1 MNNNSNNISSNILGQ
16 AKKLLPQIIQWR
28 RYIHQN
34 AELSFEE
41 NLTQEKICTVLEQN
55 NITYE
60 KIAKTGIL
68 AKLKGAHSNR
78 PIVLRADMDALPI
91 NEQTGLEY
99 ACTKGVMHACGHD
112 IHSASLLGALVL
124 LKEIGHDNEVWG
136 LFQPGEELHPGG
148 ASMVIAEGVFNNV
161 EPIFIGQH
169 CSPELKTGTIGI
181 RAGQFM
187 ASTDE
192 IHITVNGRGGHG
204 ALPHKSVDA
213 VLASCA
219 MIMAMQQISSR
230 NADPFTPTVLSFGK
244 VIADGAT
251 NILPDSVLIE
261 GTFRTM
267 NNAWRDE
274 ALTLIESIAVSATA
288 AHGCTAEVNIKRG
301 YPSVINNPELTAKV
315 QQIASNMMGDE
326 GTVQAIPMRMTAED
340 FGFYAERYPACF
352 VRLGVGNGND
362 NEPAL
367 HTSKFNPNEESLAY
381 GAAFLASVATN
392 L

>member
-1 MNNNSNNISSNILGQ
+1 MTTNILAHTQ
-16 AKKLLPQIIQWR
+16 KLLPEIKQWR

-41 NLTQEKICTVLEQN
+41 TMTQEKICQVLDSKGIE
-55 NITYE
+55 YV
-60 KIAKTGIL
+60 KVAVTGVL
-68 AKLKGAHSNR
+68 AKLKGKQPNR
-78 PIVLRADMDALPI
+78 PIILRADMDALPI
-91 NEQTGLEY
+91 NEQTGLDY

-112 IHSASLLGALVL
+112 IHSAALLGALVA
-124 LKEIGHDNEVWG
+124 LKEIGHENEVWG

-148 ASMVIAEGVFNNV
+148 ASMVIAEGVFDEV
-161 EPIFIGQH
+161 EPIFVGQH
-169 CSPELKTGTIGI
+169 CSPELNTGTIGI

-204 ALPHKSVDA
+204 AMPHKSADA
-213 VLASCA
+213 VLACSA

-230 NADPFTPTVLSFGK
+230 CADPLTPTVLSFGK

-251 NILPDSVLIE
+251 NILPDSVLVE

-267 NNAWRDE
+267 NNQWRDD
-274 ALTLIESIAVSATA
+274 ALARIEQIAISSTA
-288 AHGCTAEVNIKRG
+288 AYGCTAEVDIKRG
-301 YPSVINNPELTAKV
+301 YPSVINTPELTEKV
-315 QQIASNMMGDE
+315 YRIATDMMGDQ
-326 GTVQAIPMRMTAED
+326 GTVQTIPMRMTAED
-340 FGFYAERYPACF
+340 FGFYAEKYPACF
-352 VRLGVGNGND
+352 VRLGVGNGNE

-367 HTSKFNPNEESLAY
+367 HTSKFNPNEDSLAY
-381 GAAFLASVATN
+381 GAAFLAAVASN

>member
-1 MNNNSNNISSNILGQ
+1 MYNNILDH
-16 AKKLLPQIIQWR
+16 AKKLLPEIVQWR

-41 NLTQEKICTVLEQN
+41 NLTQNKICLVLDLY
-55 NITYE
+55 NIEYR
-60 KIAKTGIL
+60 KVANTGVL
-68 AKLKGAHSNR
+68 AKLSGKQPKR

-99 ACTKGVMHACGHD
+99 ACTNGVMHACGHD
-112 IHSASLLGALVL
+112 IHSAALLGALVA
-124 LKEIGHDNEVWG
+124 LKEIGHQNEVWG

-148 ASMVIAEGVFNNV
+148 ASMVIAEGVFEGV
-161 EPIFIGQH
+161 DPIFIGQH
-169 CSPELKTGTIGI
+169 CSPELNTGTIGI

-192 IHITVNGRGGHG
+192 IHIIVNGRGGHG
-204 ALPHKSVDA
+204 ALPHKSADA
-213 VLASCA
+213 VLACSA
-219 MIMAMQQISSR
+219 MIMAMQQISAR
-230 NADPFTPTVLSFGK
+230 CADPLTPTVLSFGK

-251 NILPDSVLIE
+251 NILPDSVLVE

-274 ALTLIESIAVSATA
+274 ALARIETIAVSATA
-288 AHGCTAEVNIKRG
+288 AYGCTAEVDIKRG
-301 YPSVINNPELTAKV
+301 YPSVINNPELTEKI
-315 QQIASNMMGDE
+315 QRIATDMMGDQ
-326 GTVQAIPMRMTAED
+326 GNVQTIPMRMTAED
-340 FGFYAERYPACF
+340 FGFYAEKYPACF

-381 GAAFLASVATN
+381 GAAFLAAVASK